1 MRTILILC
9 LIALC
14 NQLSYAAQITLV
26 PEGKLH
32 LNASNSGR
40 NYNDLVL
47 HSILV
52 STNPEETFTVE
63 SLTIDLL
70 SNGKVALSKSIPLE
84 RIVGETQGLAEMVA
98 QGLEAFLNAQLLTEQ
113 GFSELLGRE
122 LEFSQSTT
130 LQPDQVLLLTRQHFT
145 LDFIPNELQ
154 VTVLGTNAA
163 GKGEKLIAIAEI
175 ERYSSAI
182 SYTIPLNG
190 TWFMTSLPS
199 IQSHHRLNPPT
210 EFAVDFFSVN
220 EDGEI
225 YEGDALDATGFFGY
239 GAEVFAAA
247 DGEVVFVIDD
257 EVQDRAVYLP
267 KANETSAQT
276 AMRVSSHN
284 MRRYAADFRRA
295 AAGNLVTIRHQQDG
309 IIEYSAYG
317 HLKSGSV
324 NVSVGDLVERGQK
337 IAEVGD
343 TGDSAAVHLHFQVN
357 AGANVFA
364 SKSLPVTFSDLEPVL
379 SGVDPGRFVRDK

>member
-1 MRTILILC
+1 
-9 LIALC
+9 
-14 NQLSYAAQITLV
+14 
-26 PEGKLH
+26 
-32 LNASNSGR
+32 
-40 NYNDLVL
+40 
-47 HSILV
+47 
-52 STNPEETFTVE
+52 
-63 SLTIDLL
+63 
-70 SNGKVALSKSIPLE
+70 
-84 RIVGETQGLAEMVA
+84 MVA
-98 QGLEAFLNAQLLTEQ
+98 QGLQAFLNAQLLTEQ

-122 LEFSQSTT
+122 LEFAHSTT
-130 LQPDQVLLLTRQHFT
+130 LQPDQVLLLTRQHFS
-145 LDFIPNELQ
+145 LDFNPNELQ
-154 VTVLGTNAA
+154 VTVSGTNAA

-182 SYTIPLNG
+182 SYTTPLNG
-190 TWFMTSLPS
+190 AWFMTSLPS

-210 EFAVDFFSVN
+210 EFSVDFFSVN
-220 EDGEI
+220 EDGAI
-225 YEGDALDATGFFGY
+225 YEGDVLDATGFFGY
-239 GAEVFAAA
+239 GAEVLAAV
-247 DGEVVFVIDD
+247 DCEVVFVIDD
-257 EVQDRAVYLP
+257 EIQDRAAYFP
-267 KANETSAQT
+267 KANETPAQT
-276 AMRVSSHN
+276 AMRVNDHN
-284 MRRYAADFRRA
+284 MRRYAADFGRA

-309 IIEYSAYG
+309 KIEYSAYG